1 MINKYNYRSF
11 SILEAGKIF
20 AGRVICVDVQ
30 QAAILT
36 FAFLLLAG
44 GLAVCLFLD
53 QKHKSSQKRYEL
65 LMKIGRELALT
76 TRLKPL
82 LKKVVDTVVVLTGAE
97 AASLLLL
104 DEEKNELYF
113 EVALGEKGELLKEV
127 RLKVGEGIAGWVA
140 ANGLP
145 YITDDVEKDPRFLRS
160 ISEEIKFKNK
170 AMMCA
175 PVILEGR
182 TLGVIQVI
190 NKKGGGTFSK
200 ADLDF
205 LVSIAAQVAVAL
217 CNAQEREAHIKDTYR
232 LIASMANALEPRGEQ
247 FINHGQRVAEYA
259 ARLAA
264 FMGLSEE
271 DVDAVRLA
279 GLVHDIGLYRLL
291 PAAGSGTLAMPD
303 ESFAEH
309 PVLGAELIPEGHL
322 TGPVKE
328 AVRWHHEHW
337 DGSGFPDGIKGDGA
351 PLIAWIMGVADTLDS
366 LVAEGCPL
374 SEAVEEV
381 RKGSGTRFHPRVA
394 EAALWCFGVKD
405 S

>member
-1 MINKYNYRSF
+1 MSA
-11 SILEAGKIF
+11 L
-20 AGRVICVDVQ
+20 
-30 QAAILT
+30 QAAV
-36 FAFLLLAG
+36 FGAFFLLLAG
-44 GLAVCLFLD
+44 GLAFGVTLV
-53 QKHKSSQKRYEL
+53 QKQKRALKRYEL
-65 LMKIGRELALT
+65 LIKIGSELALT
-76 TRLKPL
+76 TRLEPL

-140 ANGLP
+140 AHGLP
-145 YITDDVEKDPRFLRS
+145 YITDDVEKDPRFKRS

-190 NKKGGGTFSK
+190 NKKGGGTFSQ

-217 CNAQEREAHIKDTYR
+217 CNAQEREAHIGDTYR
-232 LIASMANALEPRGEQ
+232 LIASLANALEPRGRQ
-247 FINHGQRVAEYA
+247 FTDHGQRVAGYA

-271 DVDAVRLA
+271 EQDAVRLA
-279 GLVHDIGLYRLL
+279 GLVHDVGLYRLL
-291 PAAGSGTLAMPD
+291 PAAGSGDLADPD
-303 ESFAEH
+303 KSFTEH
-309 PVLGAELIPEGHL
+309 PALGAELVPTGL
-322 TGPVKE
+322 FTGPVRD

-337 DGSGFPDGIKGDGA
+337 DGSGFPDGVKGEGV
-351 PLIAWIMGVADTLDS
+351 PLIAWIVGVADALDT
-366 LVAEGCPL
+366 LVAQGRTL
-374 SEAVEEV
+374 NEAVEEV
-381 RKGSGTRFHPRVA
+381 RRGSGTRFHPRVS
-394 EAALWCFGVKD
+394 EAALWCFGTREG
-405 S
+405 